1 MTPAEAA
8 SMAAKLAEEEETAT
22 TTTPT
27 QLAHAGVSFPAFT
40 NCPLSPPLHFAT
52 TYTRPVDGT
61 YLPTDAIYA
70 RLDNPTRLAL
80 ETEIYQLETAGLA
93 AAVVVQ
99 DPPLRSLAFASGM
112 MAISS
117 VILAHQSPLVV
128 MVPQDTY
135 HGVPTVL
142 VDVFSRFQVELRKVD
157 MNDVNAFKKAL
168 RAVDSSQFHLI
179 VWVESPSN
187 PQCHVLDM
195 AKLSQLAHQYHNTKV
210 TCVVD
215 STLHPLQQ
223 PLQYRDIDISV
234 HAATKYLAGHSDALI
249 GVVTTLRPDLFQRLH
264 QVQNSVGGVA
274 SPMDCW
280 LTMRGLRTLVLRF
293 QQQSDSALQLAQY
306 LQSQVVANSSGSSS
320 TSIHKVHYPGLPSH
334 PQHALAAMQMKNNY
348 GGVLSVEFGSEAFA
362 MAWVAALRI
371 AFAATSLGGT
381 ETLVE
386 HRASIEPPGRV
397 VSPMGLVRISVGLE
411 SVQDLLRDFEKALRI
426 AHQVVQA

>member
-1 MTPAEAA
+1 MTPTEAA
-8 SMAAKLAEEEETAT
+8 LMAAKLAAEEQPDAT
-22 TTTPT
+22 QLNT
-27 QLAHAGVSFPAFT
+27 QLAHAGVAFPSFT

-52 TYTRPVDGT
+52 TYTRPVEGP

-80 ETEIYQLETAGLA
+80 ETEVFQLETAGMTLA
-93 AAVVVQ
+93 SPE

-117 VILAHQSPLVV
+117 IILAHQSPLVV

-142 VDVFSRFQVELRKVD
+142 MDVFSRFQVELRKVD

-168 RAVDSSQFHLI
+168 RAVDSSQVRLI
-179 VWVESPSN
+179 VWMETPSN

-195 AKLSQLAHQYHNTKV
+195 AKISQLAHQYHNTKV

-223 PLQYRDIDISV
+223 PLQYRDVDICV
-234 HAATKYLAGHSDALI
+234 HAATKYLAGHSDALL
-249 GVVTTLRPDLFQRLH
+249 GVVTTLRPDLFQKLH
-264 QVQNSVGGVA
+264 QVQHTVGGVA

-293 QQQSDSALQLAQY
+293 QQQSDSALQLAQFFQNQIISKSSAS
-306 LQSQVVANSSGSSS
+306 LQ
-320 TSIHKVHYPGLPSH
+320 KVYYPGLPSH
-334 PQHALAAMQMKNNY
+334 PQHALAMTQMKTRGGY

-362 MAWVAALRI
+362 MAWVAAVQV
-371 AFAATSLGGT
+371 AYSATSLGGT

-397 VSPMGLVRISVGLE
+397 VSPIGLVRISVGLE
-411 SVQDLLRDFEKALRI
+411 NVQDLLRDFGKALRI
-426 AHQVVQA
+426 ANQVVSA